1 LDPAEAEAAGPAGA
15 PVADPRPS
23 DGGPLRRLWRRPLG
37 WHAAALALILLAL
50 LPLMSPG
57 SAFTSDEGAYATQAQ
72 ALDDGSWAYEY
83 RAAPLDPTGTNF
95 PIIKSAQ
102 TGRSFFT
109 YVSHPAYPVL
119 LAAGQR
125 LAGRVLGLHILPLL
139 GAMAAAVAAWLLA
152 AEIDPGSSRAAFW
165 LVAASPAVANGY
177 LLWAHS
183 ISAALAG
190 VALAAAVR
198 IVRRGPTPLMV
209 GGLAAALAAGALLR
223 SEALLLALVVTA
235 VVAASRLR
243 RGGIVAGVTIGAALA
258 APTALAV
265 LIERR
270 WTASIVGVGS
280 RNLDLRG
287 ETSSYLSDRIAGA
300 RHELFNGHYET
311 TRAAL
316 PVLLILG
323 LVVVLGFVALRRPRP
338 ESNRVLGLVAV
349 AAVGLVG
356 VRMALY
362 PTEAVTG
369 LFAAWPMALLGVV
382 LLRRRDRQRS
392 GVGLL
397 LAVVAGFMA
406 AVVLTQYPE
415 GGGAEWGGRF
425 FSPIVVA
432 LAVLAVTGFRHRLAD
447 LPPLDRRWA
456 AGCLS
461 VVAVATAV
469 LGLVTVGQG
478 RARHERFI
486 AAVTRHPAEVTVT
499 TVQALPRIAWRT
511 DQELTW
517 MVTGSGLAPLLDR
530 LDGQGL
536 DRMAVVTDHGAPS
549 STWPDGWKAT
559 EVDEPSLRGAG
570 LGLFLLER

>member
-1 LDPAEAEAAGPAGA
+1 
-15 PVADPRPS
+15 
-23 DGGPLRRLWRRPLG
+23 
-37 WHAAALALILLAL
+37 
-50 LPLMSPG
+50 
-57 SAFTSDEGAYATQAQ
+57 
-72 ALDDGSWAYEY
+72 
-83 RAAPLDPTGTNF
+83 
-95 PIIKSAQ
+95 
-102 TGRSFFT
+102 
-109 YVSHPAYPVL
+109 
-119 LAAGQR
+119 
-125 LAGRVLGLHILPLL
+125 
-139 GAMAAAVAAWLLA
+139 
-152 AEIDPGSSRAAFW
+152 
-165 LVAASPAVANGY
+165 
-177 LLWAHS
+177 
-183 ISAALAG
+183 
-190 VALAAAVR
+190 
-198 IVRRGPTPLMV
+198 
-209 GGLAAALAAGALLR
+209 
-223 SEALLLALVVTA
+223 
-235 VVAASRLR
+235 
-243 RGGIVAGVTIGAALA
+243 
-258 APTALAV
+258 
-265 LIERR
+265 
-270 WTASIVGVGS
+270 
-280 RNLDLRG
+280 
-287 ETSSYLSDRIAGA
+287 
-300 RHELFNGHYET
+300 
-311 TRAAL
+311 
-316 PVLLILG
+316 
-323 LVVVLGFVALRRPRP
+323 VVLGFVALRRPRP

-369 LFAAWPMALLGVV
+369 LFAAWPLALLGVL
-382 LLRRRDRQRS
+382 LLRRRDRDQGDRDRQRS

-517 MVTGSGLAPLLDR
+517 MVTDGSGLAPLLDR
-530 LDGQGL
+530 LDARGL
-536 DRMAVVTDHGAPS
+536 ERMAVVTDHGAPS